1 MKRLLLSALMCLM
14 TLSMSA
20 QKCAVLE
27 FSGSKSISIS
37 DVDGIS
43 EMFMTYFHP
52 SGYTLVERAQ
62 IDRVISEQGFQRS
75 SITESQMVRLG
86 KILNVSKVV
95 VGKVSMLGGQYQV
108 DVRVVDVE
116 TGNNVAFEG
125 ASFSGNYRTNV
136 QNLAQKLAGKIAIR
150 SQASTQRTIP
160 KGYVDLGLPSGTLWK
175 NKNESGVYFSY
186 EQAMDEYGSKIPTKA
201 QLIELKNECEWKW
214 NENIDGY
221 KGYRVFGPNGNYIDM
236 PMAGVRD
243 CNGQYTAWSEAGVY
257 WSSTR
262 YSGNDIWF
270 MGFYN
275 AYKIFVT
282 HEDISCPQIGYTV
295 RLVTR

>member
-1 MKRLLLSALMCLM
+1 MALSFCN
-14 TLSMSA
+14 A

-27 FSGSKSISIS
+27 FSGSKSISVS

-75 SITESQMVRLG
+75 SITDSQMVRIG

-136 QNLAQKLAGKIAIR
+136 QNLAQKLAGQIAIR
-150 SQASTQRTIP
+150 PQASVQQTIP
-160 KGYVDLGLPSGTLWK
+160 NGYVDLGLPSGTLWK
-175 NKNESGVYFSY
+175 QNNEKKYLTIN
-186 EQAMDEYGSKIPTKA
+186 EAMNIYGSSLPSKA
-201 QLIELKNECEWKW
+201 QFQELLTFCSKKWTNQGLILTGKNGKSISFPAMGMILQ
-214 NENIDGY
+214 NEDLADEVQAIGSRGYYWTSSFIDG
-221 KGYRVFGPNGNYIDM
+221 
-236 PMAGVRD
+236 
-243 CNGQYTAWSEAGVY
+243 
-257 WSSTR
+257 
-262 YSGNDIWF
+262 SGFFFAFDAKNTILDEMSGGHKMSI
-270 MGFYN
+270 
-275 AYKIFVT
+275 
-282 HEDISCPQIGYTV
+282 
-295 RLVTR
+295 RLVK